1 MSLLLSLFLLLFFC
15 VSVSLTCFS
24 LDLFVPHFG
33 SWPVENRALIP
44 QTVDCV
50 PVIKPYLFLC
60 FQSFVL
66 SLIFFSPL
74 SSSAYFFSYFFF
86 LFISMLFC
94 ISLFR
99 HGNKWSDFNSWA
111 ARNQTD
117 FPHGAGAN
125 LRLQFEGQMLLWKGS
140 WTKQCWAAG
149 SCVVT
154 WDGSVPPMCWQRASC
169 GLMHIGPWGEWYLD
183 SAMPLGYFIRL

>member
-86 LFISMLFC
+86 FLFPCYFA
-94 ISLFR
+94 SLF
-99 HGNKWSDFNSWA
+99 SDMEISGAILTLGLPETKLTFHMEQGPTSGSNSRAKCCSGKGPGQSSAGLQA
-111 ARNQTD
+111 AV
-117 FPHGAGAN
+117 
-125 LRLQFEGQMLLWKGS
+125 W
-140 WTKQCWAAG
+140 
-149 SCVVT
+149 
-154 WDGSVPPMCWQRASC
+154 
-169 GLMHIGPWGEWYLD
+169 
-183 SAMPLGYFIRL
+183 